1 MVKFAMFQEFLYTQK
16 IKLGV
21 NLNGKNILFIVLVNE
36 DSLVFDQHFVNYF
49 IACCF
54 ESNFNTNSRHR
65 IAYKDVIIY
74 QNPYSEFQ
82 YSDLTSYDN
91 I

>member
-1 MVKFAMFQEFLYTQK
+1 MFQEFLYTQK

-21 NLNGKNILFIVLVNE
+21 NLNSKNILFIVLING
-36 DSLVFDQHFVNYF
+36 DSLVFDKHFVNSF

-54 ESNFNTNSRHR
+54 GFNFNTNSRRR
-65 IAYKDVIIY
+65 IAYKDVVIY
-74 QNPYSEFQ
+74 QNPYNEFQ